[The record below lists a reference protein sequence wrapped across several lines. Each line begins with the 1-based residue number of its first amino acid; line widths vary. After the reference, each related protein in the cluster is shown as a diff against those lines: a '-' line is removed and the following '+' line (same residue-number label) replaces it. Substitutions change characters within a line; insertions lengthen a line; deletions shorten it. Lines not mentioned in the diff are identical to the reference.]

1 MQNRSLQESA
11 LPDVGWPEERLA
23 SLKSEFK
30 NQLVGTLH
38 RTGALSGEV
47 IIMVVNGVET

>member
-1 MQNRSLQESA
+1 MNSPSLQESA

-38 RTGALSGEV
+38 RAGSLSGEV
-47 IIMVVNGVET
+47 IIMVVSGVET